1 MSACEILKIAGVI
14 FALVCVWVLCCWI
27 LDQRIERNA
36 KKRAAA
42 EMARIR
48 AQHEIFV
55 RERKMNSLRAGMAP
69 ATKKSG
75 SRSSDSEAPSTSFEI
90 DGGFSNDSFD
100 EKQW

>member
-1 MSACEILKIAGVI
+1 MSVCEILKIAITLLCVAI
-14 FALVCVWVLCCWI
+14 AVSIILSKLVK
-27 LDQRIERNA
+27 RRAE
-36 KKRAAA
+36 KRAAA

-75 SRSSDSEAPSTSFEI
+75 ARSSDSEAHSTPFEI
-90 DGGFSNDSFD
+90 DGGFPNDSFD